1 MRKLHILAAAAAMTA
16 SSLFADVQIGKG
28 LSLSGYLD
36 MTYQNAASSGN
47 NSTKNDASGFNV
59 ATAEIDIAMDF
70 GGGLTAQIDLEGNVQ
85 SDNSAAPNT
94 GDIAVEQARID
105 YAMGQGT
112 LTLGKFDTFIGLE
125 GLEAPDLYQYSNSLT
140 FALEP
145 TQHEGLAYAFDNG
158 QFNFAAAIVNSL
170 GSNNG
175 NGNGDSEELSYA
187 VHLGFT
193 PSEALS
199 LNLNYGTEANSAPT
213 SVAGI
218 AGIAAGDVFDSTLL
232 TADLSYSNHGWTVGA
247 EYVVLDE
254 DRANAAGAVAAT
266 GTDTTAMMLMVNY
279 MISEQFGLT
288 ARYSTAETDV
298 AAGAKPEATEI
309 SLAASYAVT
318 PNWSAL
324 IEFRSEEFKNGYTN
338 GQVAD
343 YTGLTGT
350 KQDADVITLET
361 ILTF

>member
-47 NSTKNDASGFNV
+47 NGTKNDAAGFNV

-125 GLEAPDLYQYSNSLT
+125 GLEAPDLYQFSNSLT

-145 TQHEGLAYAFDNG
+145 TQHEGLAYAYDNG

-187 VHLGFT
+187 IHLGFT

-199 LNLNYGTEANSAPT
+199 LNLNYGTEANSAT
-213 SVAGI
+213 ATTAI
-218 AGIAAGDVFDSTLL
+218 GDTLDNTIL
-232 TADLSYSNHGWTVGA
+232 TADISYSNHGWTVGA
-247 EYVVLDE
+247 EYVAVENDI
-254 DRANAAGAVAAT
+254 AGTAGLAAT
-266 GTDTTAMMLMVNY
+266 STGVDTTAMMLMVNY
-279 MISEQFGLT
+279 MVSEQFGLT
-288 ARYSTAETDV
+288 ARYSTAETDS

-318 PNWSAL
+318 PNWSTL
-324 IEFRSEEFKNGYTN
+324 IEIRSEEFKNGYTS